1 MEFESQKVANN
12 LGGIH
17 FTEGN
22 FPGKGGKEKKL
33 SSVKILLSVSG
44 KEVPQSEE
52 PRSSDSTESPYPV
65 FCVLSHFS
73 CDQLFATPWTY
84 FFFSPWT

>member
-1 MEFESQKVANN
+1 MFQEEIRKITLCLSLRTAQKMEFESQKVANN

-33 SSVKILLSVSG
+33 SSIKILLSVSG
-44 KEVPQSEE
+44 KEVPQ
-52 PRSSDSTESPYPV
+52 
-65 FCVLSHFS
+65 
-73 CDQLFATPWTY
+73 
-84 FFFSPWT
+84 